1 MSSEKLLQQ
10 AVPGNIL
17 TGEVHWRHRQNAAT
31 NDVRELRGVVGVPNE
46 TTPKPNVSNIK
57 DEIMVALDRWWFD
70 TATIYVSAHGG
81 TVKLTGQVRSLVERA
96 EAEAAARA
104 SPGTILV
111 ENNISVG

>member
-1 MSSEKLLQQ
+1 MFDDKVLKQ
-10 AVPGNIL
+10 AVLGVTL
-17 TGEVHWRHRQNAAT
+17 AGEV
-31 NDVRELRGVVGVPNE
+31 
-46 TTPKPNVSNIK
+46 TTLKQKPNVSNIK
-57 DEIMVALDRWWFD
+57 DEIMVALNRWWFD

-96 EAEAAARA
+96 EAEAAAWA

>member
-1 MSSEKLLQQ
+1 MFDDKVLKQ
-10 AVPGNIL
+10 AVLGVAL
-17 TGEVHWRHRQNAAT
+17 MGEVT
-31 NDVRELRGVVGVPNE
+31 NLK
-46 TTPKPNVSNIK
+46 PKPNVSNIK
-57 DEIMVALDRWWFD
+57 DEIMVALNRWWFD

-96 EAEAAARA
+96 EAEAAAWA

>member
-1 MSSEKLLQQ
+1 MFDDKVLKQ
-10 AVPGNIL
+10 AVLGVAL
-17 TGEVHWRHRQNAAT
+17 TGEVT
-31 NDVRELRGVVGVPNE
+31 NLK
-46 TTPKPNVSNIK
+46 PKPNVSNIK
-57 DEIMVALDRWWFD
+57 DEIMVALNRWWFD

-96 EAEAAARA
+96 EAEAAAWA